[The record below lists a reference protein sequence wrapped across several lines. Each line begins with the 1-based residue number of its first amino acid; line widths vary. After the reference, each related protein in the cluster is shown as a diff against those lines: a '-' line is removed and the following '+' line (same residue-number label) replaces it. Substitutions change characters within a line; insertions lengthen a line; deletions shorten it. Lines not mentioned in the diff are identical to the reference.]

1 VKLIRKFFKII
12 FVAAMLAAFSPSPL
26 VACPACG
33 SANSNLP
40 PSPLTDGMNLGI
52 LTLFAVIATVLA
64 SIIRRENALART
76 AAAQNLS
83 EVKA

>member
-1 VKLIRKFFKII
+1 
-12 FVAAMLAAFSPSPL
+12 MLAAFSPSPL

-64 SIIRRENALART
+64 SIATFFIYIIRRENALART